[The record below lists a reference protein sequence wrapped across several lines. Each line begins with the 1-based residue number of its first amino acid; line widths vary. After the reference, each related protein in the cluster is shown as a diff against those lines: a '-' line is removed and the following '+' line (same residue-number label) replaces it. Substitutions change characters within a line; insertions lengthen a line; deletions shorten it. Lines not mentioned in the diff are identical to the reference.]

1 MAADVTETVPEAP
14 WWGWAPQRPDGGV
27 PEGIRRVLRERFG
40 AELPAGTPPV
50 AAADAVL
57 PEPVL
62 SAAARAALAAA
73 VGAPEPSGP
82 EPGGPGSSVPEPG
95 GPEPSGPEPGG
106 PGSSVPESSKPAGA
120 PAPPAGAG
128 SAPAPRGSV
137 SQRHEDRLRHAAGK
151 HTPDLI
157 RQRAGRPIG
166 APDAVVRPAS
176 TAAIPA
182 VLAACVQHR
191 VAVVPFGGGTS
202 VVGGVAP
209 LRGAQHA
216 VIALDL
222 TGLTALR
229 SLNETDRTATF
240 EAGIRG
246 PALEAALAV
255 RGFTLGHLPQS
266 HQQATLGGYAA
277 TRSAGQAST
286 GYGAIADLITGI
298 RIETPSGPL
307 ELGGR
312 GPASAAGPD
321 LRQLVIGS
329 EGTLGVITEVTVAIR
344 PRPTQKAYGSWAFP
358 SFAAGAE
365 AVRAL
370 VQHGSPGDLPEVC
383 RLSDEEETALTL
395 AQSAGTGTALLRR
408 WLGVRG
414 IHTPALLLG
423 VWEGTDARVRGRR
436 GRAAKILRR
445 HGGVPTTGIPAA
457 AWDTGRFGAPRLRD
471 ELLTLGVFV
480 DTLETAAPWSRLD
493 ATHRAIAEAIRG
505 ALVVEDPGA
514 APRPATSAPRA
525 TAVQGHVSHVYRD
538 GASLYFTF
546 IAPAEADP
554 IAQYERVKRAA
565 NAAILAQG
573 ATITHHHAV
582 GTEHAAMLG
591 DEIGPLGVRVLR
603 AVRAEVDPTGI
614 MNPGKLL
621 GDGNA

>member
-14 WWGWAPQRPDGGV
+14 WWGWAPQGPDGGL
-27 PEGIRRVLRERFG
+27 PEGVRRVLRERFG
-40 AELPAGTPPV
+40 GELPGGTAPV
-50 AAADAVL
+50 PAAEAVL
-57 PEPVL
+57 PDPTL
-62 SAAARAALAAA
+62 SSEALAALIAA
-73 VGAPEPSGP
+73 VNPGADG
-82 EPGGPGSSVPEPG
+82 PGGGLSQGSG
-95 GPEPSGPEPGG
+95 
-106 PGSSVPESSKPAGA
+106 
-120 PAPPAGAG
+120 
-128 SAPAPRGSV
+128 GSV
-137 SQRHEDRLRHAAGK
+137 SQRSEDRLRHAAGK
-151 HTPDLI
+151 HTPDLL
-157 RQRAGRPIG
+157 RQRAGRPLA

-176 TAAIPA
+176 TAVIPA
-182 VLAACVQHR
+182 ILAACVTHR

-209 LRGAQHA
+209 LRGSQHA

-222 TGLTALR
+222 TGLAALR
-229 SLNETDRTATF
+229 ELNETDRTATF

-246 PALEAALAV
+246 PALEAALAS

-298 RIETPSGPL
+298 RIETPTGAL
-307 ELGGR
+307 ALGGR

-321 LRQLVIGS
+321 LRHLVIGS

-370 VQHGSPGDLPEVC
+370 AQRGSPGDLPEVC
-383 RLSDEEETALTL
+383 RLSDEEETGLTL
-395 AQSAGTGTALLRR
+395 AQSVSTGTKLLRR
-408 WLGVRG
+408 WLEMRG

-423 VWEGTDARVRGRR
+423 VWEGTTTRVRGRR

-445 HGGVPTTGIPAA
+445 YGGVPTTGIPAA
-457 AWDTGRFGAPRLRD
+457 AWDDGRFGAPRLRD
-471 ELLTLGVFV
+471 ELLTVGVFV

-493 ATHRAIAEAIRG
+493 TTHRAVVAAIRG
-505 ALVVEDPGA
+505 ALEVGGGEAGSA
-514 APRPATSAPRA
+514 RPSSASSSSAVSSPA
-525 TAVQGHVSHVYRD
+525 AVQGHVSHVYRD

-546 IAPAEADP
+546 IAAAETDP
-554 IAQYERVKRAA
+554 IAQYNRVKRAA

-582 GTEHAAMLG
+582 GTEHAAMLE
-591 DEIGPLGVRVLR
+591 DEIGSVGVRVLR
-603 AVRAEVDPTGI
+603 AARAEVDPTGI

-621 GDGNA
+621 GDGNT

>member
-1 MAADVTETVPEAP
+1 MVADVTESVPESP
-14 WWGWAPQRPDGGV
+14 WWGWVPQSPHGLPAGV
-27 PEGIRRVLRERFG
+27 RRVLHERLGIDLG
-40 AELPAGTPPV
+40 AGFEHTT
-50 AAADAVL
+50 D
-57 PEPVL
+57 
-62 SAAARAALAAA
+62 
-73 VGAPEPSGP
+73 
-82 EPGGPGSSVPEPG
+82 
-95 GPEPSGPEPGG
+95 
-106 PGSSVPESSKPAGA
+106 
-120 PAPPAGAG
+120 AG
-128 SAPAPRGSV
+128 SATAKAPRLPDASPRTGASASASSSISVSARTSASPAHSTTASTAGSFPVPEATAILPTPLLSEAALHALSRAAGHDAV
-137 SQRHEDRLRHAAGK
+137 SQRHTDRLRHAAGK

-157 RQRAGRPIG
+157 RQRAGRPLA

-176 TAAIPA
+176 AAAIPQI
-182 VLAACVQHR
+182 LAACVAHDI
-191 VAVVPFGGGTS
+191 AVVPFGGGTS

-209 LRGAQHA
+209 LRGAHAA

-222 TGLTALR
+222 TSLDALLELR
-229 SLNETDRTATF
+229 ETDRTATF

-246 PALEAALAV
+246 PALERALAA

-266 HQQATLGGYAA
+266 HQQATLGGYVA

-286 GYGAIADLITGI
+286 GYGAIADLVTAL

-307 ELGGR
+307 VLGGR

-344 PRPTQKAYGSWAFP
+344 PRPTRRAYGSWAFP

-370 VQHGSPGDLPEVC
+370 TQDGGRGDLPEVC
-383 RLSDEEETALTL
+383 RLSDEEETELTL
-395 AQSAGTGTALLRR
+395 AQSSGAATHALRR

-423 VWEGTDARVRGRR
+423 VWEGSDGRVRRR
-436 GRAAKILRR
+436 RSRAAKILRS

-457 AWDTGRFGAPRLRD
+457 AWDTGRFSAPRLRD
-471 ELLTLGVFV
+471 ELLAVGVCV
-480 DTLETAAPWSRLD
+480 DTLETAARWSRLD
-493 ATHRAIAEAIRG
+493 DTHRAVATAIRE
-505 ALVVEDPGA
+505 ALACGKDLPC
-514 APRPATSAPRA
+514 
-525 TAVQGHVSHVYRD
+525 AVQGHVSHVYRD

-546 IAPAEADP
+546 IAAAEADP

-582 GTEHAAMLG
+582 GTEHAELLP
-591 DEIGPLGVRVLR
+591 DEVGPLGVRLIT
-603 AVRAEVDPTGI
+603 AMRAEVDPTGI
-614 MNPGKLL
+614 MNPGKLT
-621 GDGNA
+621 GSPTKG